1 LERITEE
8 KFFMVKPFFITAL
21 LLLIG
26 LPVQSNDQII
36 RGKTVIADQSMIV
49 TRHYLASEIGNQIL
63 LDGGNAIDASVAV
76 SFALSVV
83 LPQASP
89 IGGGGFMIIH
99 DENTNTD
106 YALDYREM
114 APNKATEDM
123 FVVDGKVDRNL
134 ALESYLSSGVP
145 GTVYGLYI
153 AHQRFGI
160 LPWKKLIE
168 PAIILAR
175 DGFPIT
181 DTLAKSLE
189 TYKEKLAKTTD
200 GRKIF
205 FKDGSIL
212 KSGELL
218 VQSDLANTLK
228 LIAQKGP
235 AGFYKGL
242 TAQKIQLDMRKNGG
256 LISSA
261 DLRNYKAKFRT
272 PIRFNY
278 KDLSIVTMP
287 LPSSGGLILALML
300 NMIEQLELDQTNPHS
315 AENIQKISEIMQIA
329 YSLRSVYMADSDFYD
344 VPEEEFLSKD
354 KAKDLLENINL
365 TRMSAAEE
373 YDPVKFKFKENT
385 THYSIA
391 DSFGNIVST
400 TTTLNT
406 AFGSGVVIKDT
417 GLLMNN
423 EMDDFS
429 ASPNQPNYFGLLG
442 TYANR
447 IEPQKRPLSSMTPTI
462 VFKNDQPYLV
472 TGAQG
477 GSRII
482 TAVLQVILNYYEF
495 GLSPEESV
503 YKSRYHHQWLP
514 EHLMYESLNE
524 EVIKN
529 LEARG
534 FILYQRPATYDFSNG
549 ITSSIMFEDEKLIG
563 VSDFRSDDFLSIG
576 INKNE

>member
-1 LERITEE
+1 
-8 KFFMVKPFFITAL
+8 MVKPFFITAL

-26 LPVQSNDQII
+26 LPVLSNDQII

-49 TRHYLASEIGNQIL
+49 TRHHLASEIGNQIL

-99 DENTNTD
+99 DKNTNTD

-365 TRMSAAEE
+365 ERMSTAEE

-495 GLSPEESV
+495 GLSPEEAV

-514 EHLMYESLNE
+514 EHLMYESFDE
-524 EVIKN
+524 EVIRN

>member
-1 LERITEE
+1 
-8 KFFMVKPFFITAL
+8 MVKPFFITAL

-26 LPVQSNDQII
+26 LPVLSNDQII

-99 DENTNTD
+99 DKNTNTD

-315 AENIQKISEIMQIA
+315 TENIQKISEIMQIA

-365 TRMSAAEE
+365 TRMSTVEE

-495 GLSPEESV
+495 GLSPEEAV

-514 EHLMYESLNE
+514 EHLMYESFDE
-524 EVIKN
+524 EVIRN

-549 ITSSIMFEDEKLIG
+549 ITS
-563 VSDFRSDDFLSIG
+563 VSYTHLTLPTILPV
-576 INKNE
+576 